1 MVEDLQ
7 VTTFRNGDQILV
19 ASSAKEFDDFGNKQ
33 LPAILIENDKYFYN
47 WFAVNDSRGLAP
59 IGWRVASFN
68 DWKIL
73 LTKNEGKHLKSNT
86 GWTEGQNGTD
96 LFGFN
101 AKPDRVNDNCAIWW
115 TSTEIQMNN
124 PQDTK
129 IYANCAELGDDGCF
143 ISNPFK
149 TMSFRVRCIKNTETS
164 NTQNPENRETID
176 EINEPE
182 WEPGLKISYQNL
194 SSEKCIDIPKE
205 DWMGEDP
212 NPYCSFSKVKGITI
226 GLNDKN
232 IEKMI
237 NNFIFKNL
245 IGFDNETKKSK
256 TLREYVNRVK
266 FFQNTEDLLKEEQN
280 CHLIYSN
287 NRLLNIEISGYS
299 IGYGAAHPINFR
311 KSLNFDLL
319 NGKIVGLNDVLNVGY
334 VQKIST
340 VVKRN
345 LYREYGS
352 EGWFEFSLTENSSIT
367 KEGIYFN
374 YNDYEISPYMQGAPS
389 VLVKWS
395 EIKELLKENPY
406 VDLKQF
412 LN

>member
-1 MVEDLQ
+1 MKSIIICLILSFFLYNCGEKKK
-7 VTTFRNGDQILV
+7 RNSEI
-19 ASSAKEFDDFGNKQ
+19 SSIQ
-33 LPAILIENDKYFYN
+33 
-47 WFAVNDSRGLAP
+47 
-59 IGWRVASFN
+59 
-68 DWKIL
+68 
-73 LTKNEGKHLKSNT
+73 TNE
-86 GWTEGQNGTD
+86 EGG
-96 LFGFN
+96 
-101 AKPDRVNDNCAIWW
+101 A
-115 TSTEIQMNN
+115 
-124 PQDTK
+124 
-129 IYANCAELGDDGCF
+129 
-143 ISNPFK
+143 
-149 TMSFRVRCIKNTETS
+149 
-164 NTQNPENRETID
+164 ID

-406 VDLKQF
+406 VDFKQF

>member
-1 MVEDLQ
+1 MKSIIICLILSFFLYNCGEKKK
-7 VTTFRNGDQILV
+7 RN
-19 ASSAKEFDDFGNKQ
+19 SE
-33 LPAILIENDKYFYN
+33 
-47 WFAVNDSRGLAP
+47 
-59 IGWRVASFN
+59 
-68 DWKIL
+68 
-73 LTKNEGKHLKSNT
+73 
-86 GWTEGQNGTD
+86 
-96 LFGFN
+96 
-101 AKPDRVNDNCAIWW
+101 
-115 TSTEIQMNN
+115 
-124 PQDTK
+124 
-129 IYANCAELGDDGCF
+129 
-143 ISNPFK
+143 ISNIQ
-149 TMSFRVRCIKNTETS
+149 TNE
-164 NTQNPENRETID
+164 EGGAID

-266 FFQNTEDLLKEEQN
+266 FFQNTEDLLKEEQD
-280 CHLIYSN
+280 CQLIYSN

-406 VDLKQF
+406 VDFKQF

>member
-1 MVEDLQ
+1 
-7 VTTFRNGDQILV
+7 
-19 ASSAKEFDDFGNKQ
+19 
-33 LPAILIENDKYFYN
+33 
-47 WFAVNDSRGLAP
+47 
-59 IGWRVASFN
+59 
-68 DWKIL
+68 
-73 LTKNEGKHLKSNT
+73 
-86 GWTEGQNGTD
+86 
-96 LFGFN
+96 
-101 AKPDRVNDNCAIWW
+101 
-115 TSTEIQMNN
+115 
-124 PQDTK
+124 
-129 IYANCAELGDDGCF
+129 
-143 ISNPFK
+143 
-149 TMSFRVRCIKNTETS
+149 
-164 NTQNPENRETID
+164 
-176 EINEPE
+176 
-182 WEPGLKISYQNL
+182 
-194 SSEKCIDIPKE
+194 
-205 DWMGEDP
+205 MGEDP

>member
-1 MVEDLQ
+1 MKK
-7 VTTFRNGDQILV
+7 ILV
-19 ASSAKEFDDFGNKQ
+19 MKSIIIICLLLSFFLYTCGEKKKVNSVTSKTQTKENSG
-33 LPAILIENDKYFYN
+33 A
-47 WFAVNDSRGLAP
+47 
-59 IGWRVASFN
+59 
-68 DWKIL
+68 
-73 LTKNEGKHLKSNT
+73 
-86 GWTEGQNGTD
+86 
-96 LFGFN
+96 
-101 AKPDRVNDNCAIWW
+101 
-115 TSTEIQMNN
+115 
-124 PQDTK
+124 
-129 IYANCAELGDDGCF
+129 
-143 ISNPFK
+143 
-149 TMSFRVRCIKNTETS
+149 
-164 NTQNPENRETID
+164 ID
-176 EINEPE
+176 EIKEPE

-194 SSEKCIDIPKE
+194 SAEKCIDIPKE

-245 IGFDNETKKSK
+245 IDFDNETKKSK

-266 FFQNTEDLLKEEQN
+266 FFQNTEDLLKEEQD
-280 CHLIYSN
+280 CQLIYSN

-299 IGYGAAHPINFR
+299 NGYGAAHPINFR

-406 VDLKQF
+406 VDFKQF